1 MKEIVEW
8 LMHIERISAKL
19 YREAAAYFNDPA
31 LVQFLRRL
39 AEDEAF
45 HYQIMGEAAKI
56 VEDHPDVLSAF
67 IVDQEV
73 TAPIEAAIQE
83 ARRHLKLNSLT
94 KDLMVDTIVAIEY
107 AEWNDLFLYVVN
119 KLKIHHPNF
128 KSIAAE
134 FQRHLRHIEH
144 FFESDDH
151 GRQKVDNIRK
161 LRPVWTE
168 NILIVEDDPM
178 ISEMLAAVMGEEG
191 AVDTAQNGEIG
202 LDKIRQRYYRLVISD
217 IHMPEMDGITLYKK
231 SVEAYP
237 GIADRYLFFTG
248 NPSPEA
254 MAFLNS
260 NDCKF
265 VLKPGT
271 IQELKSQ
278 ALNIMHQLPA
288 N

>member
-8 LMHIERISAKL
+8 LMYIERISAKL
-19 YREAAAYFNDPA
+19 YREAAAYFKDPA
-31 LVQFLRRL
+31 LVQFLWRL
-39 AEDEAF
+39 ADDEAF
-45 HYQIMGEAAKI
+45 HYQIMGEASKI
-56 VEDHPDVLSAF
+56 IDDYPEVESAF
-67 IVDQEV
+67 IVDREV
-73 TAPIEAAIQE
+73 RKQIESAISNAQNRI
-83 ARRHLKLNSLT
+83 ASKTLT
-94 KDLMVDTIVAIEY
+94 KTLMIETIVEIEY
-107 AEWNDLFLYVVN
+107 AEWNDIFMYVVN

-134 FQRHLRHIEH
+134 FQRHLRHLEH
-144 FFESDDH
+144 FLESDDD
-151 GRQKVDNIRK
+151 GRRKVDSIRK

-178 ISEMLAAVMGEEG
+178 ISDMLVSVMGEEG
-191 AVDTAQNGEIG
+191 AVDTAENGEIG
-202 LDKIRQRYYRLVISD
+202 LEKIRQRYYRLVISD
-217 IHMPEMDGITLYKK
+217 IHMPEMDRITLYKK
-231 SVEAYP
+231 SVKAYP

-254 MAFLNS
+254 MDFLNS

-271 IQELKSQ
+271 LHELKSQ
-278 ALNIMHQLPA
+278 ALNILHQFPG